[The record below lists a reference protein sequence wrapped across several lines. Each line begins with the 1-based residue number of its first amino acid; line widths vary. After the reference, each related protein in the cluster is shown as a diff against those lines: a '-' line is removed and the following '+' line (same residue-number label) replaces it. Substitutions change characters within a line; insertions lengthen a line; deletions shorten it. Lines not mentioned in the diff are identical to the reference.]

1 MKAAAWNK
9 ISWVVA
15 RRHYCYII
23 LFGEVDPVL
32 LQLSAGWQMCWA
44 LDSQVVDCRN
54 VPGTCDLGQKRCL
67 SEPKSHWHQL
77 CSNMWCGS
85 VSIKSVA
92 GSQLWKLKFFFNVL
106 KDWKV
111 WRMMLL
117 FSHADWW
124 CSRSLELPGIYPY
137 TNPYTFQKAE
147 ISQEQCQTCFHWR
160 QKIH

>member
-23 LFGEVDPVL
+23 LFGEVDRVL
-32 LQLSAGWQMCWA
+32 LQLSAGWQICWA
-44 LDSQVVDCRN
+44 LDSQVVDCQN
-54 VPGTCDLGQKRCL
+54 VPGTCDLGQKRRL
-67 SEPKSHWHQL
+67 SKPKSHWRQL
-77 CSNMWCGS
+77 CSNMWCAS

-92 GSQLWKLKFFFNVL
+92 CNQLWKPKFFFNVL

-111 WRMMLL
+111 WRMML

-124 CSRSLELPGIYPY
+124 CSRLLELPGNYPY
-137 TNPYTFQKAE
+137 TNPYPFQKAE
-147 ISQEQCQTCFHWR
+147 ISQEQYQTFFHWR